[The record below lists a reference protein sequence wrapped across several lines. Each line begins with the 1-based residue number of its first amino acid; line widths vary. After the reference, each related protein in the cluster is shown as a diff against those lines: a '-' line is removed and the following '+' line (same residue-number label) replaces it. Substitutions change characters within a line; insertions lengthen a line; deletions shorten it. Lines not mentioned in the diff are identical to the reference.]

1 MLQETYG
8 KNNTSNAPEQMS
20 PYIYQ
25 LVIKGKQA
33 TENTAA
39 LMMVTSIASMN
50 MWLFFSVFLVKI
62 S

>member
-8 KNNTSNAPEQMS
+8 KNNTSNAPKQMS
-20 PYIYQ
+20 PYIYK

-39 LMMVTSIASMN
+39 LMMVTSVASMN

-62 S
+62 C